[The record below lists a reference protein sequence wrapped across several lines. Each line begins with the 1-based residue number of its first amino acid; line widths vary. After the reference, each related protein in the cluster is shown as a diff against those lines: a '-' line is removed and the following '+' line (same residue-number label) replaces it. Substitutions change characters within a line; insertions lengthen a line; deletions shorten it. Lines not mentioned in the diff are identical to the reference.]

1 MMTQLGQVSYYP
13 NSGYAR
19 TGAESSVP
27 VDQTLQADS
36 ALATAP
42 TPGDSFTSASTTAP
56 AEPEKKKTN
65 WLAWGAAAAG
75 GAALITFGGKSAGW
89 WLKEA
94 VQEGADDLAKGA
106 DAILAKFKGF
116 SQENLEGLNAEQLK
130 QIHDAGDEAA
140 AKKLLADFKPAAP
153 TPPTPPAAA
162 VPTPSHTAAGST
174 VTDEASHIADLINK
188 GIEPA
193 KTRVPASSLT
203 KSGQNFKINGQAVQ
217 IQNLGYYNK
226 LAKEAASDPR
236 RAIELK
242 RGTLLATGNKTKAG
256 ALEYIYR
263 PGRIETPEVE
273 SIIAKLSAGDE
284 EGAKALA
291 QTNGYRIDG
300 SRIVPS
306 PSKGQILETGDRT
319 FHVGTEI
326 SDVNDITNGVKGR
339 SLRLV
344 GADGKPLTVDLSKL
358 TPDQQKELKFSFQSH
373 LSYEGKPNAATEI
386 VPAVVRVDGFTNPT
400 GWNPFG

>member
-13 NSGYAR
+13 SSGYLR

-27 VDQTLQADS
+27 VDPTLQADTT
-36 ALATAP
+36 ALAT
-42 TPGDSFTSASTTAP
+42 TTTGVPGDSFNPSATTLAPNTAP
-56 AEPEKKKTN
+56 AEEPQKKKGPN
-65 WLAWGAAAAG
+65 YLAWGALATLAIPVGILLLKKGKVDEAAN
-75 GAALITFGGKSAGW
+75 
-89 WLKEA
+89 
-94 VQEGADDLAKGA
+94 LAKEGVDNLANGA
-106 DAILAKFKGF
+106 
-116 SQENLEGLNAEQLK
+116 
-130 QIHDAGDEAA
+130 EAA
-140 AKKLLADFKPAAP
+140 AKGAAKGAADTVDNVAGNTVAKAP
-153 TPPTPPAAA
+153 SPFA
-162 VPTPSHTAAGST
+162 SST
-174 VTDEASHIADLINK
+174 DDASHIADLITQ
-188 GIEPA
+188 GFDPA
-193 KTRVPASSLT
+193 KTKVSASSLT
-203 KSGQNFKINGQAVQ
+203 KAGQNFTINGEAVQ
-217 IQNLGYYNK
+217 IKNVGDLNK

-236 RAIELK
+236 KALELK
-242 RGTLLATGNKTKAG
+242 RGTLIATGQKTKKG
-256 ALEYIYR
+256 ALEYTYR

-306 PSKGQILETGDRT
+306 PSKGQTLETGNRT

-326 SDVNDITNGVKGR
+326 SDVNDITNGVTNG

-400 GWNPFG
+400 GWNPFV